1 MCVCVRAYTCVYLC
15 LTAAVNVAR
24 KQQRQ
29 QQQQKGKLPTLP
41 LPLRRAAAKVYEKH
55 TENTQQQQQQQEEET
70 QQQQEHT
77 QQEKQQQ
84 VESQEEEAED
94 SYKQRACRVQNLC
107 LCSLHCLCSDLRPL
121 EHFLFIGISLSSSH
135 PSSHLVDTSFHLGSV
150 CFGFGE
156 TEIFTWY
163 VTLPLSLSL
172 SVSFTH

>member
-24 KQQRQ
+24 KQRQ

-84 VESQEEEAED
+84 VESQEEEAEH
-94 SYKQRACRVQNLC
+94 SYKQRACRAQNLC
-107 LCSLHCLCSDLRPL
+107 LCSPL
-121 EHFLFIGISLSSSH
+121 PSALIYGLLSTSSS
-135 PSSHLVDTSFHLGSV
+135 SASLF
-150 CFGFGE
+150 
-156 TEIFTWY
+156 
-163 VTLPLSLSL
+163 LPLILRRIL
-172 SVSFTH
+172 WILHFI